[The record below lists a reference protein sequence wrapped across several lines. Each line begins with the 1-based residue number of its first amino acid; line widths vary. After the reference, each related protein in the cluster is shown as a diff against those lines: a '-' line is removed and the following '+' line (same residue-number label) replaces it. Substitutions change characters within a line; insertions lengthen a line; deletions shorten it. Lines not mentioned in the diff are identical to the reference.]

1 MGVGLAHDLVEDVG
15 GHAMLLELPE
25 GSACLDAAE
34 LAHVADQD
42 QTGLGLAG
50 LGEQRLA
57 VAGRE
62 H

>member
-1 MGVGLAHDLVEDVG
+1 
-15 GHAMLLELPE
+15 MLLELPE